1 MAIMTEPEPP
11 KDLPDLDIS
20 ALRHVRLKQ
29 ILVLLTVAIII
40 SMVPY
45 ILIRD
50 WFVTR
55 WLGAMLVSLWVCGRI
70 EARGRTEQASQ
81 LLLLSMFVMS
91 ASLAW
96 NSDGLHDS
104 TILIFPTILV
114 IAALLVDRVTYLW
127 LFALIVLYVVLLTL
141 ATDVWGWRHDEN
153 SSGELYFA
161 RDLLV
166 ILTVLGMTVRLIS
179 DDLQKLLRVLK
190 RRIAQLETTKREL
203 AHLSQH
209 DGLTGLPN
217 RVMGAGRITQ
227 AINQAERHGT
237 KVAIL
242 FIDIDNFKS
251 VNDTLGHAS
260 GDRLLRAT
268 AERIVTSVRHA
279 DIVSRHGGDEFVLGL
294 TDLSDGATA
303 GEIADTILAE
313 LNRPIL
319 LDGHEISTS
328 GSIGIAIYP
337 DDATDY
343 DELVSLA
350 DIAMYQ
356 AKDSGRNLVCF
367 YKAVMNQ
374 TSQESRR
381 LVPELRQGLARG
393 EFSLRY
399 QPVYELKGQTLVG
412 VEALVRW
419 NHPKRGELS
428 PTLFIPAAEKS
439 GLIVELGEWV
449 LGEALA
455 QMARWRAQGHQGLTV
470 AVNLSPVQFRRGNVE
485 TMVEK
490 LLAQSGVPA
499 DCLELEI
506 TETALLKDGEQFL
519 EALKRLKSLGVTVA
533 IDDFG
538 TGYSNFA
545 YLPRL
550 KVDKLKIDRSFI
562 SKLLETD
569 EDRSIVTAIIQV
581 AHAYNLKTTA
591 EGIEDHAAI
600 APLLSIGCDLGQGFH
615 FAKPLESAEIDR
627 ILSAVPVF
635 SAS

>member
-1 MAIMTEPEPP
+1 MTQPAPP
-11 KDLPDLDIS
+11 KDLSDIDIH

-29 ILVLLTVAIII
+29 ILILLTVAIALSAI
-40 SMVPY
+40 PY
-45 ILIRD
+45 LLIGE
-50 WFVTR
+50 WFVAGC
-55 WLGAMLVSLWVCGRI
+55 LAAMLAAVGMCGLLDSKGHTERASL
-70 EARGRTEQASQ
+70 
-81 LLLLSMFVMS
+81 LLLLSMFVMT
-91 ASLAW
+91 AVLAW
-96 NSDGLHDS
+96 RSEGLHDS
-104 TILIFPTILV
+104 SILIFPTLLV
-114 IAALLVDRVTYLW
+114 IAALLVGRTAYIA
-127 LFALIVLYVVLLTL
+127 LFAMIVFYVAVLTL
-141 ATDVWGWRHDEN
+141 ATDYWGWREN
-153 SSGELYFA
+153 GHSTGELFFA

-166 ILTVLGMTVRLIS
+166 ILAVLGLTVRLIS
-179 DDLQKLLRVLK
+179 NDLQKLLRVLK
-190 RRIAQLETTKREL
+190 RRISQLEATKREL

-217 RVMGAGRITQ
+217 RIMGAGRITQ
-227 AINQAERHGT
+227 AIKQAERHGS

-251 VNDTLGHAS
+251 VNDMLGHAA
-260 GDRLLRAT
+260 GDVLLKAT
-268 AERIVTSVRHA
+268 AERLTAAVRHS

-294 TDLSDGATA
+294 TDLADGTAA

-319 LDGHEISTS
+319 LDGEEISTG

-356 AKDSGRNLVCF
+356 AKESGRNLVCF
-367 YKAVMNQ
+367 YKADMNQ
-374 TSQESRR
+374 ASQESRR
-381 LVPELRQGLARG
+381 LVPELRQALARG

-419 NHPKRGELS
+419 QHPKRGELP

-449 LGEALA
+449 LREALA
-455 QMARWRAQGHQGLTV
+455 QMARWRAQGHLTLSV

-485 TMVEK
+485 TMVES
-490 LLAQSGVPA
+490 LLAASGVPA
-499 DCLELEI
+499 HCLELEI
-506 TETALLKDGEQFL
+506 TETALLKDADQFL
-519 EALKRLKSLGVTVA
+519 DALKRLKSLGVSVA
-533 IDDFG
+533 IDDFD

-562 SKLLETD
+562 SKLLDTD

-600 APLLSIGCDLGQGFH
+600 APLLSIGCDLGQGYH
-615 FAKPLESAEIDR
+615 FAKPLETGEIDI
-627 ILSAVPVF
+627 ILSAAAARVT
-635 SAS
+635 AGE